1 MYPDF
6 DEGDDIFGPFEFDK
20 VEEPPPVHI
29 IYPRPYNGAYLKTC
43 RLSKWLILMI
53 STCNTMLN
61 TRL

>member
-29 IYPRPYNGAYLKTC
+29 IYPRPYNSAYLNTC
-43 RLSKWLILMI
+43 VSKWLILMI

-61 TRL
+61 VRL